1 MDYQQNQAHVQAF
14 LVDAAFDRLSKN
26 QQEHAQSILQQ
37 VNQLMADRHQLDDCH
52 WTSAALAAVLDHE
65 LYQDGQASYRQ
76 VISTIPVLKAYQK
89 FLKTDQEKEL
99 VQTMDEHR
107 KTMQANWKA
116 AADKSDAKPA
126 AKTPRKWT
134 PESYLAWQKTMVAVA
149 PESNLLKNVEGLDET
164 DKQYLIDE
172 FLTLMNQ
179 EAHQWPDTWTFD
191 ALQQVLGMTMPLDP
205 HIKPYQI
212 VRIVALF
219 DAFFAYL
226 HQQNDLDDNQ
236 YQLAKRT
243 LLHMQPAQEA
253 LASLNRKDR
262 LTQLVMSLAQAEGV
276 DTSNYENAQRWM
288 ATHRTLLTSFVG
300 TIMHP
305 WRDYDAREQNNEMAK
320 RVAEKKMAPQA
331 STVKNAKSKKHPPVG
346 ISFRNRRQKSRRKH

>member
-1 MDYQQNQAHVQAF
+1 MEYQQNQAHVQAF

-26 QQEHAQSILQQ
+26 QQEHAQRILQQ

-52 WTSAALAAVLDHE
+52 WTGAALAAVLDHE
-65 LYQDGQASYRQ
+65 LYQDGQAPYRQ

-89 FLKTDQEKEL
+89 FLKVEHVKEL
-99 VQTMDEHR
+99 AQVMDEHR

-116 AADKSDAKPA
+116 AADQSAVGKA
-126 AKTPRKWT
+126 PREWT
-134 PESYLAWQKTMVAVA
+134 PENYLAWQKTMVAVA
-149 PESNLLKNVEGLDET
+149 PKAALLKNIEGLDET
-164 DKQYLIDE
+164 DEQYLIDE

-179 EAHQWPDTWTFD
+179 EAHQWPDGWTFE

-212 VRIVALF
+212 IKIVALF
-219 DAFFAYL
+219 DAFFDYL
-226 HQQNDLDDNQ
+226 HQQGDLNDDQ
-236 YQLAKRT
+236 YAIAKRT

-253 LASLNRKDR
+253 LASLDRKDR
-262 LTQLVMSLAQAEGV
+262 LTQLVLSLAQAEGV
-276 DTSNYENAQRWM
+276 DINDRETAQKWM

-320 RVAEKKMAPQA
+320 RVAEKRTA
-331 STVKNAKSKKHPPVG
+331 SQTPAAKTVKGKKHPPVG